1 MSKSVCIWCG
11 WRSPLVNNKPYCYHC
26 LSSCVR
32 ECASCH
38 KPYPNLKHFET
49 SHLRCNS
56 CEARLEKKRKKKKVT
71 FDLSGEENME
81 KSSKNVK
88 PNKLISDDEE
98 EVLEIG
104 SRSPSPPSSPGSS
117 DGESEDVKVSRE
129 HLDVS
134 AKKKK
139 KKITG
144 SKLKDFFGGVSKQL
158 ELSEEKKRAPKRRYS
173 RKAADADEIIKAE
186 QEFAASLAKYNRVLG
201 KKCEFTL
208 KVA

>member
-26 LSSCVR
+26 LSSCAR

-49 SHLRCNS
+49 SELRCNS
-56 CEARLEKKRKKKKVT
+56 CEARLEKRRRNKKKVT
-71 FDLSGEENME
+71 FDLSEKENME
-81 KSSKNVK
+81 KGSKNVK

-117 DGESEDVKVSRE
+117 DGESEDVKA
-129 HLDVS
+129 LDVS

-139 KKITG
+139 KKVTG
-144 SKLKDFFGGVSKQL
+144 SKLKDHFFGSVSKQL